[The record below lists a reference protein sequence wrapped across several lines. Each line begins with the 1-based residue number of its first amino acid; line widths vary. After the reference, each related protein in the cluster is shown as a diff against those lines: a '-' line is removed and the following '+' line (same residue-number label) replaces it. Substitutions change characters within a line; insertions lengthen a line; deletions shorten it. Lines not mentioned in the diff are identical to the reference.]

1 MEDLRRKYERA
12 ISIAK
17 SAGLSGFIGER
28 DGRLFFRGTVRT
40 HEQATRIWSAI
51 KSVPT
56 WRKEVVADIRIEGG
70 SAGGNGYAG
79 IAEDEPA

>member
-1 MEDLRRKYERA
+1 VDDLRQKYDRA
-12 ISIAK
+12 ISTAK

-40 HEQATRIWSAI
+40 QEQATRIWSAI

-56 WRKEVVADIRIEGG
+56 WRKEVVADIHIEGG
-70 SAGGNGYAG
+70 SVGRGGYTR